1 MVLTE
6 ETFRRLVFDVN
17 AMLVNFAGRYVE
29 DRESASDIVQE
40 SCISLWNQYHGKT
53 VYRAEALL
61 YTIVRNKCLD
71 FMKSSCLFNNVPI
84 DAVTE
89 YRASEEL
96 VYRNLVSDLS
106 GDVPLICKDLSK
118 VINDS
123 MSTPLPRCMEI
134 FRMSRVERKTN
145 REISVA
151 LGISEKAVEKQIS
164 KALRILSADL
174 SASGFNPLVL
184 VLFS

>member
-17 AMLVNFAGRYVE
+17 ARRVNFAGRYVE

-40 SCISLWNQYHGKT
+40 SYISLWNQYHGKT
-53 VYRAEALL
+53 V
-61 YTIVRNKCLD
+61 
-71 FMKSSCLFNNVPI
+71 
-84 DAVTE
+84 

-123 MSTPLPRCMEI
+123 MSTLPPRCMEI

-164 KALRILSADL
+164 KALRILSSYAA
-174 SASGFNPLVL
+174 ASCIPQIRAVR
-184 VLFS
+184 

>member
-1 MVLTE
+1 
-6 ETFRRLVFDVN
+6 
-17 AMLVNFAGRYVE
+17 
-29 DRESASDIVQE
+29 
-40 SCISLWNQYHGKT
+40 
-53 VYRAEALL
+53 
-61 YTIVRNKCLD
+61 
-71 FMKSSCLFNNVPI
+71 MKSSCLFNNVPI

-123 MSTPLPRCMEI
+123 MSTLPPRCMEI
-134 FRMSRVERKTN
+134 FRMNRVERKTN